1 MQKLYE
7 WRVRGQYI
15 VESMVRTEFLIRVLN
30 SMTTGSRYWKHQTE
44 KPAMKLIKLQI
55 CGGGGGGG
63 DDDDDSPAWS
73 KVC

>member
-1 MQKLYE
+1 
-7 WRVRGQYI
+7 
-15 VESMVRTEFLIRVLN
+15 
-30 SMTTGSRYWKHQTE
+30 MTTGSRYWKHQTE